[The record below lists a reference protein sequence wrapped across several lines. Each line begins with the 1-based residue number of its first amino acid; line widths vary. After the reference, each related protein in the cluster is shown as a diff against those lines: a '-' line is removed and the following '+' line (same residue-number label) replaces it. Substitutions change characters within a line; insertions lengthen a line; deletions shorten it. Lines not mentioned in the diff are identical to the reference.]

1 MFETE
6 IKREVNMKMN
16 NREESPPPSYEQ
28 VVGGHAGYPSDNRYR
43 VNEDFL
49 LVSEPCLYPF
59 GTVNTLPP
67 IVAPPAYS
75 TVTAGSIYFFYQIVE
90 NLKIK
95 YLGFLASLNDIV
107 PKFTVLLSTH

>member
-75 TVTAGSIYFFYQIVE
+75 TVTAGSIFF
-90 NLKIK
+90 
-95 YLGFLASLNDIV
+95 
-107 PKFTVLLSTH
+107 LSNS